1 MSSISDNMGSNQE
14 ILRQMEKM
22 TTMLAKL
29 THLIPNTP
37 GNQAALAAIRSELP
51 NSLSAGSSGE
61 STGPSSSS
69 GTGALPR

>member
-37 GNQAALAAIRSELP
+37 GNHSELP
-51 NSLSAGSSGE
+51 NSQSAGSSGE
-61 STGPSSSS
+61 SAAPSSSS